1 MNWDFKEGIPIY
13 TQLIEHIKSAIIN
26 GEFQPGQQIPPVR
39 ELAIDAGVNPNTMQ
53 RALAEMEREALLYS
67 ERTRGRFVTE
77 DTQILDELRKSLS
90 NTYIKDLFENLNK
103 LGLTDEEIILAV
115 QRWKK
120 GE

>member
-1 MNWDFKEGIPIY
+1 MNWAFKEGFPIY
-13 TQLIEHIKSAIIN
+13 TQLIEHIKSFIIS

-39 ELAIDAGVNPNTMQ
+39 ELAVDAGVNPNTMQ
-53 RALAEMEREALLYS
+53 RALAEMEREGLLYS

-77 DTQILDELRKSLS
+77 DETILADLRKSLS
-90 NTYIKDLFENLNK
+90 NTYVKDLFENLNK

-115 QRWKK
+115 KQWKK